1 MGCMLTVRRG
11 KIEGGREPSS
21 QTETGRKKQSTCPPG
36 AGPVYFRAFE
46 VGMLLEDLV
55 TEDLVTEDL
64 RRGEVVSL

>member
-46 VGMLLEDLV
+46 FGMLR
-55 TEDLVTEDL
+55 TRSGRLVTEDL